1 MSIIMIFLLEEI
13 NLALSFSNLK
23 DCFASLGLNEQ
34 DIPKPGV
41 MAGEI
46 KNYEIKSLISQF
58 IPDSDEILEIIS
70 EYCKPEG

>member
-1 MSIIMIFLLEEI
+1 MNIIMIFLLEEI

-23 DCFASLGLNEQ
+23 DCFASFGLNEH

-46 KNYEIKSLISQF
+46 KNYEIKSLI
-58 IPDSDEILEIIS
+58 
-70 EYCKPEG
+70 